1 MADESLRRMTLR
13 QLLTLSEK
21 CSRDI
26 MEHLRGTLAPRLS
39 EFRDLSR
46 PVRRRSSYPTLKAM
60 RNALNR
66 VQEAEQEINVVVE
79 YLLEQLKVI
88 QSQSRRDLVN
98 RRS

>member
-1 MADESLRRMTLR
+1 
-13 QLLTLSEK
+13 
-21 CSRDI
+21 
-26 MEHLRGTLAPRLS
+26 
-39 EFRDLSR
+39 
-46 PVRRRSSYPTLKAM
+46 M

-88 QSQSRRDLVN
+88 QSQSRRDVVN